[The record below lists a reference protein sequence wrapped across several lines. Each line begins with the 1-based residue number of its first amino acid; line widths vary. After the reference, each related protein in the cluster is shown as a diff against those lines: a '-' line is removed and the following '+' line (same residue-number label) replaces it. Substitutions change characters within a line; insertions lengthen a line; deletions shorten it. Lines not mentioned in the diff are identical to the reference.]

1 MFLLGI
7 FVFAT
12 VVGNVG
18 DVISN
23 MNAARTNFQSRFES
37 IYDLSLISHPYHSSA
52 TFASTFASWLR
63 YREYMSARSEV
74 LNFFARIQLDVSPS

>member
-23 MNAARTNFQSRFES
+23 MNAARTNFQSRLEIQYLHS
-37 IYDLSLISHPYHSSA
+37 RLLLSLRIKFSLFMQSP
-52 TFASTFASWLR
+52 L
-63 YREYMSARSEV
+63 V
-74 LNFFARIQLDVSPS
+74 LIKF

>member
-23 MNAARTNFQSRFES
+23 MNAPRTNFQ
-37 IYDLSLISHPYHSSA
+37 A
-52 TFASTFASWLR
+52 R
-63 YREYMSARSEV
+63 Y
-74 LNFFARIQLDVSPS
+74 QLVS

>member
-23 MNAARTNFQSRFES
+23 MNAARTNFQSRLEIQYQ
-37 IYDLSLISHPYHSSA
+37 IYIADYFRIKFSLFMQSP
-52 TFASTFASWLR
+52 L
-63 YREYMSARSEV
+63 V
-74 LNFFARIQLDVSPS
+74 LIKF

>member
-23 MNAARTNFQSRFES
+23 MNAARTNFQ
-37 IYDLSLISHPYHSSA
+37 
-52 TFASTFASWLR
+52 
-63 YREYMSARSEV
+63 ARLEI
-74 LNFFARIQLDVSPS
+74 LQFI